1 MKKNIYAVQKALIS
15 ACVLSSMLMISCSNQ
30 TNRSS
35 SSASS
40 SAASPTTD
48 DTSSET
54 ESATPVALTSLKE
67 QGNPLSI
74 KLADIVEESSDGT
87 WKAWVKVSTQ
97 YDPELSVYSY
107 DLIPANTEGIIV
119 EFTVSGMDTDS
130 ATLYWCYQL
139 ETADETIS
147 VWDTSSP
154 ADTLTI
160 TGDGTYTMVFDA
172 EKALGAPISVVD
184 SLQIVFPD
192 LTETTTTTFTF
203 TGAWATTDKSDLLLY
218 TSDSDSS
225 DSDSTDSDASTISDS
240 ITDTTLATTS
250 RTITIAADSADFS
263 ESQVWDGLGFINAN
277 NSSRL
282 LLDYKSE
289 NPEDYWQL
297 MNYIFSDD
305 GLGLNLIKIE
315 MGADVDSSSGTEP
328 AVKRSADEEADVTR
342 GAGYQLVADAL
353 TINPDIKVDM
363 LSWGTPAWVADSEDV
378 YAATYAWYKETL
390 DAAYDTYGIKFYS
403 VTASKNERTNDTD
416 WIKYLS
422 NALKNETD
430 SRYDY
435 SKILIVAG
443 EGVSEWTIAD
453 KMLADGDLLNAID
466 IVTSHYTSYTNDSV
480 LTLKNEYGKKIWF
493 SEGSSPMSEEA
504 VTRLYDGTG
513 TGLSDIN
520 GMLDIATRITQAV
533 TSGMTMYE
541 FQPVVAGYY
550 SGVTYFPKQLI
561 LANEPW
567 SGSYMLDSGFYMG
580 MHFTKFFKEGWSII
594 DDACYGDGKAGGD
607 GHAIVD
613 SLYNYITA
621 VSSDKKDCSTVLVN
635 NSAQTI
641 AYTIKYSGID
651 AEKVYVWESKAPASL
666 TDASD
671 SCYFRYRGA
680 LTPTSSDDGSREV
693 TFVMQPYSMM
703 SVSTL
708 VVDELEYEDKDEDV
722 LLELPY
728 SDDFEYKDYDEDYL
742 ASRGMAPRYT
752 TDQAGAFEVVSTG
765 GGNVLMQKINYDNKA
780 VEWGSS
786 GSPSTN
792 LGDDRWSDYTFSA
805 DVLFTSEKAESSK
818 TNYVGIG
825 IRYNLADS
833 ENSGYSL
840 RLGED
845 GVLTLMNNKTTV
857 ATAEIGNLDTS
868 VWHTLSLTAIDS
880 TVTCSVDGD
889 VLIEYENEAAA
900 NNSGRIA
907 LYSDYQNNCFDNLKV
922 TAATDAYSIMR
933 YDNLDPS
940 IEYSEGSNNKDD
952 EGWYFETMC
961 SYKNYGRTLSTGSE
975 GDSFTVTLE
984 DSASYI
990 AFIGKTKDA
999 VITVK
1004 SGDTVIAEN
1013 LTLPTS
1019 SERQASARVSL
1030 PEDTKTVTVTVIS
1043 GTFCLDAIEY

>member
-1 MKKNIYAVQKALIS
+1 
-15 ACVLSSMLMISCSNQ
+15 MISCSSQ
-30 TNRSS
+30 TTTIITGSSSTSS
-35 SSASS
+35 SSSEA
-40 SAASPTTD
+40 T

-54 ESATPVALTSLKE
+54 ESESAAPIALTALKE

-74 KLADIVEESSDGT
+74 KLADIVEEGSDNS
-87 WKAWVKVSTQ
+87 WKAWIKVSTQ

-107 DLIPANTEGIIV
+107 DLIPENTEGIIV

-139 ETADETIS
+139 ETADGTTS

-184 SLQIVFPD
+184 SLQIVFPN
-192 LTETTTTTFTF
+192 LTETTTTNFTF
-203 TGAWATTDKSDLLLY
+203 TGAWATTEKSDLLLY
-218 TSDSDSS
+218 TSDSDKSDSDDADPGSS
-225 DSDSTDSDASTISDS
+225 DSYNDS
-240 ITDTTLATTS
+240 ITDINLATTS
-250 RTITIAADSADFS
+250 KTITIDAYEADFS

-297 MNYIFSDD
+297 MNYIFSDK
-305 GLGLNLIKIE
+305 GLGLNLIKVE

-328 AVKRSADEEADVTR
+328 AVKRSADEGADVTR

-363 LSWGTPAWVADSEDV
+363 LSWGTPAWVAEADDV

-403 VTASKNERTNDTD
+403 VTASKNERSNDAD

-422 NALKNETD
+422 NNLKNEVD
-430 SRYDY
+430 GRYDY

-453 KMLADGDLLNAID
+453 KMLTDEDLLNAID
-466 IVTSHYTSYTNDSV
+466 IVTSHYTSYTTDSV
-480 LTLKNEYGKKIWF
+480 MTLKNEYGKKIWF

-533 TSGMTMYE
+533 ASGMTMYE

-561 LANEPW
+561 IANEPW

-594 DDACYGDGKAGGD
+594 DNACYGDGKAGGD

-621 VSSDKKDCSTVLVN
+621 VSPDKENFSTVLVN

-641 AYTIKYSGID
+641 AYTIKCVGITAKD
-651 AEKVYVWESKAPASL
+651 VHIWESKAPANL

-680 LTPTSSDDGSREV
+680 LTPTSYDDSSSEITV
-693 TFVMQPYSMM
+693 VMQPYSMM

-728 SDDFEYKDYDEDYL
+728 SDDFEYEDYDKNYL

-752 TDQAGAFEVVSTG
+752 TDQAGAFEVVSTDN
-765 GGNVLMQKINYDNKA
+765 GNVLMQKINYDNKA

-805 DVLFTSEKAESSK
+805 DILFASDKAES
-818 TNYVGIG
+818 TNINYVGIG

-833 ENSGYSL
+833 ENSGYSI
-840 RLGED
+840 RVGED
-845 GVLTLMNNKTTV
+845 GTLTLMNNKKAV
-857 ATAEIGNLDTS
+857 MTAEIAGLDTS
-868 VWHTLSLTAIDS
+868 IWHTLSLTAIDK
-880 TVTCSVDGD
+880 TVTCSVDGN
-889 VLIEYENEAAA
+889 VLIEYEDESAS

-922 TAATDAYSIMR
+922 TAEGGSYSIMR

-975 GDSFTVTLE
+975 GDSFTITLR
-984 DSASYI
+984 DDASYI

-999 VITVK
+999 VIAVK
-1004 SGDTVIAEN
+1004 ADDTAITES
-1013 LTLPTS
+1013 LTLPAS
-1019 SERQASARVSL
+1019 SERQASARIAL
-1030 PEDTKTVTVTVIS
+1030 PEGTKTVTVTVLG
-1043 GTFCLDAIEY
+1043 GTFCLDAVEY